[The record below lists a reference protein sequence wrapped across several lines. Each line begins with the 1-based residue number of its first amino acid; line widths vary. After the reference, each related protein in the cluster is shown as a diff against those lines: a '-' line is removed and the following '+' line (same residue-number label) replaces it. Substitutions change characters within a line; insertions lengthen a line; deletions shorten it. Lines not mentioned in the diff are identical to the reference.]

1 MTSQVKVDSIRH
13 TGASAD
19 AITLASDGSCTAE
32 LTNRQGTNLLINGD
46 CRVAQRGDSSTSTG
60 IKTMDR
66 WNSYNTSHGVTV
78 TTSQQSLSSSDTGP
92 WAKGFR
98 KYSRIALSG
107 AGTAAAGTQIWTMQ
121 PLEAQDIAN
130 SGWDYTS
137 SSSYLTLSFWVR
149 SSTAQAFPIN
159 LYTKDG
165 TEKSYTTTYTVSS
178 ANTWEKKSIKI
189 PGAAG
194 LQFDDNNGEGLRVY
208 LANPYHGTD
217 FTSAATDA
225 TWVTYAN
232 NKKYVA
238 VPSTWLTA
246 GASTFDF
253 TGAQLEVGE
262 FASEFQHKSYAEELR
277 RCQRYFHRT
286 GKNSNAW
293 LIEGYTDNTGTGGHA
308 TYNHPVA
315 MREKPSVSKN
325 GTWGT
330 NNFSSLSFNWRD
342 ENATSVRL
350 IMSSA
355 GNGYAHCSETG
366 SPAVYGSLEFDA
378 EF

>member
-66 WNSYNTSHGVTV
+66 WISYSTSHGVTV

-107 AGTAAAGTQIWTMQ
+107 AGKAAAGTQIWTMQ

-208 LANPYHGTD
+208 LATP
-217 FTSAATDA
+217 
-225 TWVTYAN
+225 
-232 NKKYVA
+232 
-238 VPSTWLTA
+238 
-246 GASTFDF
+246 
-253 TGAQLEVGE
+253 
-262 FASEFQHKSYAEELR
+262 
-277 RCQRYFHRT
+277 
-286 GKNSNAW
+286 
-293 LIEGYTDNTGTGGHA
+293 
-308 TYNHPVA
+308 
-315 MREKPSVSKN
+315 
-325 GTWGT
+325 
-330 NNFSSLSFNWRD
+330 
-342 ENATSVRL
+342 
-350 IMSSA
+350 
-355 GNGYAHCSETG
+355 
-366 SPAVYGSLEFDA
+366 
-378 EF
+378 